1 MSRII
6 HYRYLS
12 SYQTIFIIISIWIHN
27 IPWPECQRLYRRTQC
42 SGTRSEPWETGRAS
56 MSSSLI
62 QIMNPKQHSSWLQTL
77 TLSHRKWKQNRNK
90 IKQGDKE
97 RDIFYW
103 HRFSRRRKSQYQL
116 LEYLTF
122 EGKAL
127 NREKVDEITNFKCQ
141 SISPLLLELNER
153 VCCLDPDFVFVFCT
167 LWSHYAALCAHIMLR
182 RNSFRVSLGRRCR
195 PRDSCLQTRDQL
207 GRAWQYRPDVTHPGF
222 CYPGPGLIDP
232 NFMIT
237 KSLRYQELDLDHVT
251 ERAPVFWPRLGRVT
265 AQPARFKAQPGRDW
279 SRNGWRAAIGRD
291 EQVDVPIGQ

>member
-195 PRDSCLQTRDQL
+195 PRGSCLQTRDQL
-207 GRAWQYRPDVTHPGF
+207 GELDNTDLMSLTPAFVIPDLDWLIRTSWSQKVWGPVSRA
-222 CYPGPGLIDP
+222 GPG
-232 NFMIT
+232 
-237 KSLRYQELDLDHVT
+237 SCC
-251 ERAPVFWPRLGRVT
+251 RARPCVLT
-265 AQPARFKAQPGRDW
+265 PARAGH
-279 SRNGWRAAIGRD
+279 SAAG
-291 EQVDVPIGQ
+291 QV